1 MITKL
6 YGSLQ
11 GPVIPDSV
19 DREHLPLGRQRL
31 KLLRLI
37 NETKSKDQSSVSY
50 TFLTV
55 SADAGIRG
63 TAFFRFNFRDVSF
76 KLMDDANPP
85 NVILDEVFPEYFDA
99 SFVETSLTRL
109 GTLTQDVNPVIA
121 KAADRELN
129 RARIALST
137 TKKLNTMAG
146 VGNARF
152 FDANKWV
159 GLEFEGIIQYRDKGG
174 VTKRLKADGTV
185 EYYSKSLR
193 DVVHENAYD
202 ETTASA
208 DVTSI
213 YAARVDTPV
222 RAVDLASALIASR

>member
-1 MITKL
+1 MNTKL

-31 KLLRLI
+31 TLLRLI

-50 TFLTV
+50 TFLAV
-55 SADAGIRG
+55 SADAGVRG
-63 TAFFRFNFRDVSF
+63 TAFFRFNFRDVSL
-76 KLMDDANPP
+76 K
-85 NVILDEVFPEYFDA
+85 FD
-99 SFVETSLTRL
+99 
-109 GTLTQDVNPVIA
+109 GT
-121 KAADRELN
+121 
-129 RARIALST
+129 
-137 TKKLNTMAG
+137 
-146 VGNARF
+146 
-152 FDANKWV
+152 
-159 GLEFEGIIQYRDKGG
+159 IQYRDKGG

-193 DVVHENAYD
+193 AAVHENAFD

-213 YAARVDTPV
+213 YAKPVEVSDNLVAAAR
-222 RAVDLASALIASR
+222 

>member
-1 MITKL
+1 MNTKL

-31 KLLRLI
+31 TLLRLI

-50 TFLTV
+50 TFLAV
-55 SADAGIRG
+55 SADAGVRG

-99 SFVETSLTRL
+99 SFVETSLPRL
-109 GTLTQDVNPVIA
+109 GTLSQDVNPVIA

-137 TKKLNTMAG
+137 TKKLNTMTG
-146 VGNARF
+146 LGNARF
-152 FDANKWV
+152 FDSSKWV

-193 DVVHENAYD
+193 AAVPDAAYD

-213 YAARVDTPV
+213 YASKPE
-222 RAVDLASALIASR
+222 AVVQVTDGATLLGFS